1 MDRIPPQNL
10 EAETAVLGAILI
22 DNMVLNKIADLLIP
36 ESFYDLRHALLY
48 ENILELYK
56 DNKPVDV
63 LTLTSLLKKQNK
75 LRQAGGPSYLTDI
88 ISSVPTSANVESYA
102 NIVKES
108 YIRRKL
114 IQYAAK
120 TDESARKENET
131 LDDILNEL
139 ESGLFSLTV
148 DSSARDFYDSATLL
162 DLQMQKADE
171 YAKNP
176 DALRGLAT
184 GLKGVD
190 DILGGLHKSDLIIL
204 AARPSVGK
212 SAFTFDMARNIAVN
226 GKKSVAI
233 FSLEMPA
240 VQVIERILAQ
250 QIQVDLWNIR
260 MGKMTDDDYSR
271 YAEGASKLSD
281 SKLFIDDTAGIN
293 IMQLR
298 SKTRKLMMEHGLDL
312 IVIDYLQLMQGGNSK
327 TDNRAQEISEISRSL
342 KILARELNIPV
353 IALSQLNRA
362 VENRDTKIPQLSD
375 LRESGSIEQDADLVM
390 FLSRELSTDEIAEGN
405 GEDLRVDLHIAK
417 HRNGAL
423 GKVKLSFRGRQQK
436 YFSIDE

>member
-1 MDRIPPQNL
+1 MDRVPPHNI
-10 EAETAVLGAILI
+10 EAETAVLGSILI
-22 DNMVLNKIADLLIP
+22 DNQVLNKIGDILIP

-48 ENILELYK
+48 ENIIELYK
-56 DNKPVDV
+56 ENKPVDV
-63 LTLTSLLKKQNK
+63 LTLTSLLKKGNK
-75 LRQAGGPSYLTDI
+75 LRQAGGSSYLTDI
-88 ISSVPTSANVESYA
+88 ISSVPTSANVETYA

-114 IQYAAK
+114 ISYAAK
-120 TDESARKENET
+120 TDENARKEDLP

-139 ESGLFSLTV
+139 EGGLFSLTV
-148 DSSARDFYDSATLL
+148 DSSARDFYDSQTLL
-162 DLQMQKADE
+162 DIQMQRADE

-176 DALRGLAT
+176 GALRGLAS

-190 DILGGLHKSDLIIL
+190 DILGGFHKSDLIIL

-212 SAFTFDMARNIAVN
+212 SAFTFDIARNIAVN
-226 GKKSVAI
+226 EKKSIAI

-271 YAEGASKLSD
+271 YAEGASKLAE
-281 SKLFIDDTAGIN
+281 SKIFIDDTAGIN
-293 IMQLR
+293 VMQLR
-298 SKTRKLMMEHGLDL
+298 SKTRKLMIEHGLDL
-312 IVIDYLQLMQGGNSK
+312 IVIDYLQLMQGSSK
-327 TDNRAQEISEISRSL
+327 SDNRAQEISEISRAL
-342 KILARELNIPV
+342 KILARELNIPI

-362 VENRDTKIPQLSD
+362 VENRDSKIPQLSD

-390 FLSRELSTDEIAEGN
+390 FLSRELSTDEIADN
-405 GEDLRVDLHIAK
+405 NNEDIRVDLYVAK
-417 HRNGAL
+417 HRNGPL

-436 YFSIDE
+436 YFTIDD